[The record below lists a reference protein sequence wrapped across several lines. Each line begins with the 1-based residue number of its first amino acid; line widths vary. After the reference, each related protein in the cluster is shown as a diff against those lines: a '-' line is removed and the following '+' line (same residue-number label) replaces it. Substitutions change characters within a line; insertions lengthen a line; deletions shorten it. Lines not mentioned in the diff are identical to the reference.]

1 MFAAQQFKQ
10 KKKKRMPEE
19 ANRQYDV
26 KGTVHYKIF
35 LVVVGEE
42 QKKMNPEKNE

>member
-1 MFAAQQFKQ
+1 
-10 KKKKRMPEE
+10 MPEE
-19 ANRQYDV
+19 ANRQCDV

-42 QKKMNPEKNE
+42 QKKEMNPEKNE